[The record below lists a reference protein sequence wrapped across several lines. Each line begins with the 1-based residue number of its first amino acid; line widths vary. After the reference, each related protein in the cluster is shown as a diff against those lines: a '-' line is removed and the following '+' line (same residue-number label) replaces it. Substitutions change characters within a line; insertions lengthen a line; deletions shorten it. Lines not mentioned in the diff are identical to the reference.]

1 MRTFSSHIVDRC
13 EVEGQ
18 PAVELE
24 ATAFYPTAGGQPHD
38 MGTLNEAAVVA
49 VQVDEEGRILHILDR
64 PLAQVEVEGAV
75 DWPRRLD
82 HMQQHTGQHIL
93 SQAFRRVCK
102 AETVGFHLGESQST
116 IDLVGPRMAGPGA
129 SLANEQVEKAEQAAN
144 EVVMSALPVTAR
156 FVDDDE
162 LTTLPLRA
170 RGPPRVAVEEQIR
183 IVEVQ
188 GYDWSAC
195 GGTHVQN
202 SGQVGPIKVVR
213 TERRNEKTRV
223 HFVCGGRAL
232 ADYASK
238 HKTVQALASHLTTSE
253 SELLPSVERMEAEI
267 KEARKAHRAA
277 QSQLLSY
284 QVEDWIAKAE
294 TVGATRIVQLAFD
307 QRDSNLLKE
316 TARRLTE
323 QPGVVALL
331 ATRQPR
337 PQYVFARSEDWGAN
351 MGAPNTGAPN
361 MEAPNMEAPN
371 MGELMRASCA
381 VTGGRG
387 GGRPQFAQGGA
398 PQDTP
403 VEPVLDHA
411 RQQLTSH

>member
-1 MRTFSSHIVDRC
+1 VTTRLYYSDPYMRTFSSHIVDRC
-13 EVEGQ
+13 EIEGQ

-38 MGTLNEAAVVA
+38 IGTLNEAAVIA
-49 VQVDEEGRILHILDR
+49 VQVDDEGRILHILDR
-64 PLAQVEVEGAV
+64 PLAQVEVEGAI
-75 DWPRRLD
+75 DWSRRLD

-93 SQAFRRVCK
+93 SQAFDQVCEAK
-102 AETVGFHLGESQST
+102 TVGFHLGESQST

-129 SLANEQVEKAEQAAN
+129 PLATEQVERAEQAAN
-144 EVVMSALPVTAR
+144 EVVMSALPVTAH

-162 LTTLPLRA
+162 LATLPLRK
-170 RGPPRVAVEEQIR
+170 PPAVEGQIR

-213 TERRNEKTRV
+213 TERRNEKTRI
-223 HFVCGGRAL
+223 HFVCGARAL
-232 ADYASK
+232 DDYASK
-238 HKTVQALASHLTTSE
+238 HKTVQTLASHLTTSE

-267 KEARKAHRAA
+267 KEARKAHLAV
-277 QSQLLSY
+277 QTQLLSY

-294 TVGATRIVQLAFD
+294 TVGSTRIVQLAFD

-351 MGAPNTGAPN
+351 ALAPNMGAPH
-361 MEAPNMEAPN
+361 

-411 RQQLTSH
+411 RQQLTSY